1 MNAIK
6 RPAAVLIVSCLYIA
20 VGAIGFAYHFHQLK
34 VFEHDSVWIEVT
46 ELLAILCGV
55 FMHSATICIALEIST
70 SNGATDCG
78 PIIDAYAAFLWR
90 NPVPVVLVL
99 SHSAVNTGSNRII
112 PSILIAGIRSDLA
125 IL

>member
-20 VGAIGFAYHFHQLK
+20 IGAIGFAYHFHQLK

-55 FMHSATICIALEIST
+55 FMLLGRNWARWLALAWMAFHVAISFPVLRQVAIHFLFLAVIA
-70 SNGATDCG
+70 
-78 PIIDAYAAFLWR
+78 W
-90 NPVPVVLVL
+90 
-99 SHSAVNTGSNRII
+99 
-112 PSILIAGIRSDLA
+112 ILFRSDAMQYFSGARELR
-125 IL
+125 